1 MKLKATICIDAPKE
15 RVWQVL
21 ADVVG
26 IPLWA
31 KSIEFAHC
39 EGKQTQGVGTV
50 RVCHLKGG
58 VTLKETWTAWEE
70 GQSFTYR
77 AVNVALMKSA
87 TNQWSVADTDGK
99 TLITSEATIELK
111 GGLFGRLLEPLVRI
125 WSRQLGKES
134 LAALKYLVET
144 GQPFAGKSADLPI
157 VSATC

>member
-39 EGKQTQGVGTV
+39 EGEQTRGIGTV
-50 RVCHLKGG
+50 RICQLKGG
-58 VTLKETWTAWEE
+58 AILKETWTAWEE

-77 AVNVALMKSA
+77 TVNVALMKSA
-87 TNQWSVADTDGK
+87 TNRWSVEDINGK
-99 TLITSEATIELK
+99 TLLTSEATVELK
-111 GGLFGRLLEPLVRI
+111 GGLFGRLMEPVVRI
-125 WSRQLGKES
+125 WSKRLSRES
-134 LAALKYLVET
+134 LAALKCLVET
-144 GQPFAGKSADLPI
+144 GQPFAGKSADLS
-157 VSATC
+157 VVAATC